1 MEVTRTC
8 PNCHTDFNPKVDWQ
22 ECCTSRCANVV
33 RVRRYRAKHR
43 KKGGGP
49 GGNGGGNGGG
59 SSPSLFD
66 AITPVSSDAFVPL
79 PVIGPSESEQR
90 RKPAHRAN
98 ARARAHGRKPST
110 RAPLKARKSP
120 KAAA

>member
-1 MEVTRTC
+1 MFTRVCALDECDVEFQTDNPRKTHC
-8 PNCHTDFNPKVDWQ
+8 CH
-22 ECCTSRCANVV
+22 EHANRAAV
-33 RVRRYRAKHR
+33 RSWRAKHR
-43 KKGGGP
+43 KKGGGGP

-66 AITPVSSDAFVPL
+66 SIVPVSSDAFVPV

-90 RKPAHRAN
+90 RKPAHRVN
-98 ARARAHGRKPST
+98 ARTNRRAN
-110 RAPLKARKSP
+110 LKARKSP